1 MNTNLRHPLHDIDER
16 YRLVRSILDP
26 VGELA
31 LNYFHQLGSLSV
43 QEKLN
48 GQDVV
53 TKADKEVEHFL
64 KKAILQTFPED
75 NILGEESGLSEGKND
90 FIWVIDPIDGTS
102 CFVHNLRSWCI
113 SIALTYQGKVV
124 LGVVYDVA
132 NNECFEALE
141 GQGAYVNQQ
150 RIHVDD
156 KQSIQQGF
164 IGLGANLRV
173 GPDVSARFAGHL
185 LSQKG
190 MFYRNGSCALMMS
203 YVACGRLLGY
213 YEPHVNSWDCFAGLL
228 LIQEAGGWV
237 SDFSGKDKLLH
248 GSAISA
254 GAPQIKQALTQLIT
268 LAQQP

>member
-1 MNTNLRHPLHDIDER
+1 MTIHLHHPHHDINER
-16 YRLVRSILDP
+16 YRLICSILDP

-31 LNYFHQLGSLSV
+31 LSYFHQLSSLSV
-43 QEKLN
+43 HEKQN

-53 TKADKEVEHFL
+53 TKADKDVEQFL
-64 KKAILQTFPED
+64 KKAILQSFPED

-124 LGVVYDVA
+124 LGIVYDPA
-132 NNECFEALE
+132 NNECFQALE
-141 GQGAYVNQQ
+141 GQGAYLNQQ
-150 RIHVDD
+150 RIHVDT
-156 KQSIQQGF
+156 KQGIQQGLM
-164 IGLGANLRV
+164 GLGANLRV
-173 GPDVSARFAGHL
+173 GPDVSARFADHL
-185 LSQKG
+185 LGKKG

-203 YVACGRLLGY
+203 YVACGRLIGY

-237 SDFSGKDKLLH
+237 SDFSGQDKLLH

-254 GAPQIKQALTQLIT
+254 GAPQIEQDLTQLIT
-268 LAQQP
+268 LAHQP